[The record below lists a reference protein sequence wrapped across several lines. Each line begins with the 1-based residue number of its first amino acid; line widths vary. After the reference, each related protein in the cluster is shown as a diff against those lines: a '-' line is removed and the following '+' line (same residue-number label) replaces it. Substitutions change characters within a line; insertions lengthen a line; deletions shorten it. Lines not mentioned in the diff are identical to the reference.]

1 MFLYIHVYIY
11 IYVQIL
17 ILIRDT
23 FMWVPSLENIICLIT
38 RKQYDGDTV
47 NLKLYALLNKIKIN
61 ITTIWWRKWLLIL
74 QYQTENSKIRLI
86 IKILPK
92 KKSHHSIRKNDDFF
106 RTDNSISGNF
116 FFAKNE
122 FSSSVEVEF
131 EIVNI
136 TFRRMEKV
144 VNTAN

>member
-1 MFLYIHVYIY
+1 MTKMI
-11 IYVQIL
+11 
-17 ILIRDT
+17 
-23 FMWVPSLENIICLIT
+23 
-38 RKQYDGDTV
+38 
-47 NLKLYALLNKIKIN
+47 IN
-61 ITTIWWRKWLLIL
+61 ITISNWKF
-74 QYQTENSKIRLI
+74 ENPFNNKDST
-86 IKILPK
+86 K